1 MKEVTTWTIIINIII
16 VLLATSG
23 LGETVTGETTGAG
36 TEKNGPAGDQDSF
49 SSYRLFK
56 DLLTNYKRDLRPVS
70 NHTHVIK
77 VFFEM
82 ALINILSL
90 NTRNQKLTTNTEV
103 VMKWHDDLLTW
114 DPDLYNGMTEIRVP
128 YKDIWHPDI
137 TLRNTADSSYE
148 LGILRSN
155 AIIKYNGEVELV
167 SHAFFQSTCTVDTYY
182 YPFDQQ
188 ECHMKFSSW
197 TFTIKELTI
206 VKSLA
211 DLSEY
216 SPSPEFFLEDF
227 YSTVTIFQDPCCA
240 NPFTR
245 DADMDIVK
253 AAIKASQHQ
262 PTTLIGEDT
271 DLPILLLYYAEANN
285 NFRSDKTTVPKVY
298 NISELKQVLG
308 SDYVL
313 SVVVF
318 LTFSVLAKVVTFY
331 LKVQRRTVFAI
342 FFLVLPGTIVNIAAL
357 FTFLLPADC
366 GEKISLASNSLLA
379 MMVFLMS
386 MTQDIPPSQFVPLI
400 GRYYGGCIL
409 LLTVNIGLTVISL
422 RCHSLISAPV
432 PHALRVMIKVWGKIL
447 CVPPPKEVQQA
458 WQDHKTDMPHK
469 VRKVKPVSLHTS
481 DGSSIIPHRYL
492 DLHLEKVLHRRV
504 GVSSSTSLPDST
516 SNNEYQQRMV
526 GSLEAIHLLLVDQE
540 LRQRAAPL
548 SETTQ
553 SSLQVLEWRHV
564 SRVLDQ
570 LFFLV
575 AFVAFVIFNGMLLWS
590 SPFREKFEYCP
601 DGPGTCP
608 EHWAAD
614 YYGAKLD
621 AGEGIMMATTHHSD
635 GDQIHPDPS

>member
-1 MKEVTTWTIIINIII
+1 MKEVTTWTIIIIIII
-16 VLLATSG
+16 VLLVTSG
-23 LGETVTGETTGAG
+23 LGETVTGETTGTG
-36 TEKNGPAGDQDSF
+36 TEKNGPAVGDENTF
-49 SSYRLFK
+49 SSYSLFK

-114 DPDLYNGMTEIRVP
+114 DPNLYNGITEIRVP

-206 VKSLA
+206 IKSLA

-227 YSTVTIFQDPCCA
+227 YSTLTTFQDPCCA
-240 NPFTR
+240 EPFS
-245 DADMDIVK
+245 M
-253 AAIKASQHQ
+253 
-262 PTTLIGEDT
+262 
-271 DLPILLLYYAEANN
+271 
-285 NFRSDKTTVPKVY
+285 
-298 NISELKQVLG
+298 
-308 SDYVL
+308 
-313 SVVVF
+313 
-318 LTFSVLAKVVTFY
+318 VTFY

-342 FFLVLPGTIVNIAAL
+342 FFLVLPGTVVNIAAL

-432 PHALRVMIKVWGKIL
+432 PHALRVMIKVWGKML
-447 CVPPPKEVQQA
+447 CVPPPKEVQHA
-458 WQDHKTDMPHK
+458 WQDHKTDIPHK

-481 DGSSIIPHRYL
+481 DDSSIIPHRYL
-492 DLHLEKVLHRRV
+492 DLHLEKVLQRKM
-504 GVSSSTSLPDST
+504 GVSSSTSLPDNT

-540 LRQRAAPL
+540 LRQRAAPP

-570 LFFLV
+570 LFFFV
-575 AFVAFVIFNGMLLWS
+575 AFVAFVIFNGLLLWS

-621 AGEGIMMATTHHSD
+621 AGEGIMMATTQHSD
-635 GDQIHPDPS
+635 GEQIHPDSS